1 MRGLEG
7 HPIKSDLEAISG
19 TPGKCNTFDH
29 KCKYYIKNKAF
40 YLLIFSKKQ

>member
-19 TPGKCNTFDH
+19 TPDKFNIFDH
-29 KCKYYIKNKAF
+29 KYKYYIKK
-40 YLLIFSKKQ
+40 